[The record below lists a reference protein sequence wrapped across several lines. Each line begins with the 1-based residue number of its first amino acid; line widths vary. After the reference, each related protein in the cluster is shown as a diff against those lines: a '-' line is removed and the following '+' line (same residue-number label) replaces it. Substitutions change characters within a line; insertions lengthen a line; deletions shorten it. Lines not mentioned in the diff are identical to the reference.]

1 MYFTER
7 GRLGQ
12 SDYQHGKI
20 EKFDKSGKK
29 HLGEYYPVT
38 GAQTNLQS
46 LDEQHQKDN
55 LMQVSLVLEL
65 YEKQGQVLKNTLDVE
80 FSDLEFFRQYYLF
93 QIRIH

>member
-1 MYFTER
+1 MRLRIICAPMYFTER

-38 GAQTNLQS
+38 GAQT
-46 LDEQHQKDN
+46 KPP
-55 LMQVSLVLEL
+55 
-65 YEKQGQVLKNTLDVE
+65 KPGRTTPKG
-80 FSDLEFFRQYYLF
+80 
-93 QIRIH
+93 